1 MKLSGEK
8 MEGQERVEVLGAT
21 TTKLLRLGFQ
31 AQQIGYR
38 YLREAVWVVCSDPE
52 MITSVTKLLYPE
64 IAKRFSTTDKQ
75 VERAIRNSIETA
87 WVKGNRDAW
96 KALAGQS
103 IQENATRPT
112 NREMISLLVGSVSKE
127 S

>member
-1 MKLSGEK
+1 

-52 MITSVTKLLYPE
+52 MITSVTKLL
-64 IAKRFSTTDKQ
+64 
-75 VERAIRNSIETA
+75 
-87 WVKGNRDAW
+87 
-96 KALAGQS
+96 
-103 IQENATRPT
+103 
-112 NREMISLLVGSVSKE
+112 
-127 S
+127 